1 MAKFQKGIK
10 RPSSAGRKKGTPNK
24 TTEHVRQAIA
34 DLVDSQLDRLP
45 AWLDEIHEKDGA
57 LAAFKCVTSLLEY
70 YIPKMNRMES
80 THDFKNTPPVVIV
93 DDIPSFDKLT
103 AEEAAQ
109 LYKQWLKGC

>member
-1 MAKFQKGIK
+1 MTKFQKGMK

-24 TTEHVRQAIA
+24 TTEHARQAIA

-93 DDIPSFDKLT
+93 DNIPNMT
-103 AEEAAQ
+103 AEEAAKAYQ
-109 LYKQWLKGC
+109 KLIKGL